1 MSSSTFVEAL
11 TNGDESVTEYIR
23 NVTVKDAIAGFS
35 TNTILFIFALV
46 FAFPFYYMLVSSTL
60 LTEQIFVFPPRLVPG
75 GHFIDNYAK
84 TLLETDPN
92 FIQVL
97 LNSLIYAVF
106 GTLGVILIGATG
118 GYAFSKFAFPGREP
132 LFYLSLV
139 TLAIPFQMIAIPLFD
154 IMNTFGLI
162 NTYAGALLPTLF
174 HPIAIFFMKQNI
186 DQTIIDDLL
195 NSARMN
201 GASEFQIWY
210 KIVLPL
216 IRPGLAALGTLIF
229 LLKMN
234 SLFWPLVILREGNL
248 QVGTVWMA
256 NQSGGLYTPSP
267 WEVLLPAGVFLTLP
281 ALIVFTTMQRHFVK
295 GLIAGSVKE

>member
-1 MSSSTFVEAL
+1 MSSSTFL
-11 TNGDESVTEYIR
+11 DSFRDIDKSVTEYVRSVDIR
-23 NVTVKDAIAGFS
+23 EALAGMS
-35 TNTILFIFALV
+35 LNGLLLFFALV
-46 FAFPFYYMLVSSTL
+46 FAFPFYYMVVSSTL
-60 LTEQIFVFPPRLVPG
+60 LTEQIFVFPPRLLPG
-75 GHFIDNYAK
+75 GHLIENYTK
-84 TLLETDPN
+84 TILETEPS
-92 FIQVL
+92 FVKVL
-97 LNSLIYAVF
+97 FNSLIYAVF

-118 GYAFSKFAFPGREP
+118 GYAFSKFAFPGRKP

-154 IMNTFGLI
+154 IMNAFGLI
-162 NTYAGALLPTLF
+162 NTFAGALLPALF

-195 NSARMN
+195 NSARVN

-234 SLFWPLVILREGNL
+234 SLFWPLIILREGEL

-267 WEVLLPAGVFLTLP
+267 WEILLPAAVILTLP
-281 ALIVFTTMQRHFVK
+281 ALIVFTTMQRHFVR